1 MALEPITRQEKI
13 IAGQDLTPITRME
26 MFLKE
31 YGGGGSGLPSG
42 GAPYQ
47 QLVTGG
53 DGNAKWENRLAYET
67 DPVLTE
73 IIPQT
78 TVTFS
83 EMPGTGWMIAV
94 LPKSFDLVDGQTYTI
109 LWDGTD
115 YVCTGIL
122 GNGTVPALGNLGIM
136 GAGDD
141 TGEPFIFYNDG
152 QWAAVSTESA
162 TEHVI
167 GIKGLSPQIVPL
179 DGKYLPPSAVRAF
192 NFPKNVEHGQMVD
205 AITAFKTGSASIVW
219 YGSKVINAF
228 YNSSADTIS
237 VTFAEEPLA
246 TITYSNRSGFY
257 NKELGSVTY
266 GELQGGEVR
275 IVNDEGVVTVLSVTG
290 EKSNSTL
297 AVNAD
302 RISING
308 TIFGFEM
315 ILHSS
320 TPNSAKKFKIT
331 VDDSGT
337 ISATEVTA

>member
-26 MFLKE
+26 MFLKQF
-31 YGGGGSGLPSG
+31 GGGGGGLPTG

-47 QLVTGG
+47 QLVTDG
-53 DGNAKWENRLAYET
+53 DGNAKWEDRLAYESE
-67 DPVLTE
+67 PVVTE

-83 EMPGTGWMIAV
+83 KINGMMVAV
-94 LPKSFDLVDGQTYTI
+94 LPKSFDLFYGQTYTI
-109 LWDGTD
+109 LWDGTE

-122 GNGTVPALGNLGIM
+122 ANGTVPVLGNLGIM

-141 TGEPFIFYNDG
+141 TGEPFIFYNDKG

-167 GIKGLSPQIVPL
+167 GIKGPSPQIVPL
-179 DGKYLPPSAVRAF
+179 DGKYLPSAAVRAF
-192 NFPKNVEHGQMVD
+192 NFPRNVAHGQMVD
-205 AITAFKTGSASIVW
+205 AITAFKAGSASIVW
-219 YGSKVINAF
+219 DGSKVIRAL

-246 TITYSNRSGFY
+246 ILTYSNRSGFY

-266 GELQGGEVR
+266 GELQGKKVR
-275 IVNDEGVVTVLSVTG
+275 IVNDEGVYTVLSVKG
-290 EKSNSTL
+290 EQSNSTL
-297 AVNAD
+297 EVGAN
-302 RISING
+302 RISISG
-308 TIFGFEM
+308 TISGFEM
-315 ILHSS
+315 ILNSS
-320 TPNSAKKFKIT
+320 TPHSAKKFKIT

-337 ISATEVTA
+337 ISTTEVLA